1 MLKNSRRCLKENRP
15 LEGTWRN
22 AKMGMTIAEKI
33 FSNHLGRKV
42 RAGELVVAEV
52 DFMMGQDGTSPLAI
66 RAFEEM
72 GGKRVYDPS
81 RVVLV
86 IDHSAPSPL
95 EGVSNLHAMM
105 RKFAAELGVGL
116 YDVGCG
122 VCHCLLPEQ
131 GHVVPG
137 DIVVGADSH
146 TTTYGAINVFSTGVG
161 STDLAAAMLTG
172 SLWFKV
178 PETLRLELRG
188 SLQPGVYSKD
198 VALFLAGRL
207 TADGA
212 TYLAVEYGGEIIS
225 SLSVEARFTISNM
238 AVEMGAKAGLM
249 EADEKTLRWLSG
261 RTSRPFNPVAADP
274 DARYVEVMEFE
285 LGDLGP
291 QVAVPH
297 RVDNVK
303 PVEEVEGIPIQEA
316 VIGTCTNGRLED
328 LEVAARILAGRRVSP
343 EVRLV
348 VAPASRQVLMQAMEK
363 GIAQRLVEAGAALVT
378 PGCGPCVGTH
388 NGVPADGENVIS
400 TANRN
405 FKGRMGNAKAF
416 IYLASPATVA
426 ASAVAGKITDP
437 RRML

>member
-1 MLKNSRRCLKENRP
+1 
-15 LEGTWRN
+15 
-22 AKMGMTIAEKI
+22 MGKTIAEKI
-33 FSNHLGRKV
+33 FTRRLGREV
-42 RAGELVVAEV
+42 EAGELVVAEV

-66 RAFEEM
+66 EAFREM
-72 GGKRVYDPS
+72 GGRKVKHPE

-86 IDHSAPSPL
+86 IDHSAPSPV
-95 EGVSNLHAMM
+95 EGISNLHALM
-105 RKFAAELGVGL
+105 RSFAAEQGVKL

-137 DIVVGADSH
+137 DIVIGADSH

-172 SLWFKV
+172 MLWFKV
-178 PETLRLELRG
+178 PPTLRLELHGRLPRG
-188 SLQPGVYSKD
+188 VFSKD
-198 VALFLAGRL
+198 VALYLAGEI

-212 TYLAVEYGGEIIS
+212 TYLAVEYGGEVVRS
-225 SLSVEARFTISNM
+225 MSVEARFTLSNM

-249 EADEKTLRWLSG
+249 EVDEKTERWLSG
-261 RTSRPFNPVAADP
+261 RARRPFTPAAP
-274 DARYVEVMEFE
+274 DEDAVYLEVKEFR
-285 LGDLGP
+285 LDDLSP
-291 QVAVPH
+291 QVAEPH
-297 RVDNVK
+297 RVDKVM
-303 PVEEVEGIPIQEA
+303 PVEELEGVAVQEA
-316 VIGTCTNGRLED
+316 FLGTCTNGRLED
-328 LEVAARILAGRRVSP
+328 LEIAARILGGRRVSP
-343 EVRLV
+343 EVRMI
-348 VAPASRQVLMQAMEK
+348 VAPASRRVYLEAMRK
-363 GIAQRLVEAGAALVT
+363 GIIQALVEAGAAVVT

-388 NGVPADGENVIS
+388 NGVPADGERVIS

-405 FKGRMGNAKAF
+405 FKGRMGNPRAF

>member
-1 MLKNSRRCLKENRP
+1 
-15 LEGTWRN
+15 
-22 AKMGMTIAEKI
+22 MGMTIAEKV
-33 FSNHLGRKV
+33 FSNHCGREV
-42 RAGELVVAEV
+42 RAGELVVSEV

-66 RAFEEM
+66 KAFREL
-72 GGKRVYDPS
+72 GGEKVLDPARVA
-81 RVVLV
+81 LV
-86 IDHSAPSPL
+86 IDHSSPSPL

-105 RKFAAELGVGL
+105 RAFAAEQGL
-116 YDVGCG
+116 VIYDVGCG

-131 GHVVPG
+131 GHVAPG
-137 DIVVGADSH
+137 DIVIGADSH
-146 TTTYGAINVFSTGVG
+146 TTTYGAINAFSTGVG

-172 SLWFKV
+172 KLWFKV
-178 PETLRLELRG
+178 PSTLRLELRG
-188 SLQPGVYSKD
+188 ELPAGVYSKD
-198 VALFLAGRL
+198 VALFLAGEL

-212 TYLAVEYGGEIIS
+212 TYLAVEYGGEAIG

-249 EADEKTLRWLSG
+249 EADDKTIAWLSG
-261 RTSRPFNPVAADP
+261 RVTRPFTPAAP
-274 DARYVEVMEFE
+274 DADAVYERVEEY
-285 LGDLGP
+285 DLSALTP
-291 QVAVPH
+291 QVAEPH
-297 RVDNVK
+297 RVDNVR

-343 EVRLV
+343 GVRLI
-348 VAPASRQVLMQAMEK
+348 VAPASRQVFLEAMEK
-363 GIAQRLVEAGAALVT
+363 GVVQRLIEAGAVFVT

-388 NGVPADGENVIS
+388 NGVPSDGERVIS

-405 FKGRMGNAKAF
+405 FKGRMGNAEAF

>member
-1 MLKNSRRCLKENRP
+1 
-15 LEGTWRN
+15 
-22 AKMGMTIAEKI
+22 MGKTIAERI
-33 FSNHLGRKV
+33 FSNHVGREV
-42 RAGELVVAEV
+42 QSGDLVVSDV

-66 RAFEEM
+66 RAFREIG
-72 GGKRVYDPS
+72 GGKVLDPS
-81 RVVLV
+81 RVALV
-86 IDHSAPSPL
+86 IDHSSPSPL

-105 RKFAAELGVGL
+105 RSFAEKQGL
-116 YDVGCG
+116 SIYDWGWG

-131 GHVVPG
+131 GHVAPG
-137 DIVVGADSH
+137 DIVIGADSH

-172 SLWFKV
+172 KLWFKV
-178 PETLRLELRG
+178 PPTLRLELRG
-188 SLQPGVYSKD
+188 KLPVGVYSKD
-198 VALFLAGRL
+198 IALFLAGRL

-212 TYLAVEYGGEIIS
+212 TYLAVEYGGEIINA
-225 SLSVEARFTISNM
+225 LSVEARFTISNM

-249 EADEKTLRWLSG
+249 EADSKTMQWVSNRV
-261 RTSRPFNPVAADP
+261 SRPFTPVSPDP
-274 DARYVEVMEFE
+274 DAYYHEVMDF
-285 LGDLGP
+285 DLSDLSP
-291 QVAVPH
+291 LVAVPH

-303 PVEEVEGIPIQEA
+303 PVEEVEGNTIQEA

-328 LEVAARILAGRRVSP
+328 LEEAARILAGRRVSP
-343 EVRLV
+343 QVRLV
-348 VAPASRQVLMQAMEK
+348 VAPASRQVLMDAMEK
-363 GIAQRLVEAGAALVT
+363 GIAQRLIEAGAALVT

-388 NGVPADGENVIS
+388 NGVPADGETVIS

-405 FKGRMGNAKAF
+405 FKGRMGNANAF

>member
-1 MLKNSRRCLKENRP
+1 
-15 LEGTWRN
+15 
-22 AKMGMTIAEKI
+22 MGMTIAEKV
-33 FSNHLGRKV
+33 FSSHCGREV
-42 RAGELVVAEV
+42 RAGELVVSEV

-66 RAFEEM
+66 KAFREL
-72 GGKRVYDPS
+72 GGEKVLDPARVA
-81 RVVLV
+81 LV
-86 IDHSAPSPL
+86 IDHSSPSPL

-105 RKFAAELGVGL
+105 RAFAAEQGVGL

-131 GHVVPG
+131 GHVAPG
-137 DIVVGADSH
+137 DIVIGADSH
-146 TTTYGAINVFSTGVG
+146 TTTYGAINAFSTGVG

-172 SLWFKV
+172 KLWFKV
-178 PETLRLELRG
+178 PSTLRLELRG
-188 SLQPGVYSKD
+188 ELPAGVYSKD
-198 VALFLAGRL
+198 AALFLAGEL

-212 TYLAVEYGGEIIS
+212 TYLALEYGGEAIG

-249 EADEKTLRWLSG
+249 EADDKTLAWLSG
-261 RTSRPFNPVAADP
+261 RVTRPFTPAAP
-274 DARYVEVMEFE
+274 DADAAYERVEEF
-285 LGDLGP
+285 DLSALTP
-291 QVAVPH
+291 QVAEPH
-297 RVDNVK
+297 RVDSVR
-303 PVEEVEGIPIQEA
+303 PVEEMEGITVQEA

-343 EVRLV
+343 QVRLI
-348 VAPASRQVLMQAMEK
+348 VAPASRQVFLEAMEK
-363 GIAQRLVEAGAALVT
+363 GIVQRLIEAGAAFVT

-388 NGVPADGENVIS
+388 NGVPSDGERVIS

-405 FKGRMGNAKAF
+405 FKGRMGNAEAF

>member
-1 MLKNSRRCLKENRP
+1 
-15 LEGTWRN
+15 
-22 AKMGMTIAEKI
+22 MGKTMAEKI
-33 FSNHLGRKV
+33 FAAHCGREV
-42 RAGELVVAEV
+42 SAGELVVAEV

-66 RAFEEM
+66 RAFREL
-72 GGKRVYDPS
+72 GGERVKDPS
-81 RVVLV
+81 RVALV

-105 RKFAAELGVGL
+105 REFAAEQEVGL
-116 YDVGCG
+116 YDVGRG

-131 GHVVPG
+131 GHVAPG
-137 DIVVGADSH
+137 ELVIGADSH
-146 TTTYGAINVFSTGVG
+146 TTTYGAVNAFSTGVG

-172 SLWFKV
+172 KLWFKV
-178 PETLRLELRG
+178 PESLRLELRG
-188 SLQPGVYSKD
+188 KLGEGVYSKD
-198 VALFLAGRL
+198 VALFLAGEL

-212 TYLAVEYGGEIIS
+212 TYMAVEYGGEVIS

-249 EADEKTLRWLSG
+249 EADDKVLSWLKG
-261 RTSRPFNPVAADP
+261 RVSRPFRPAAP
-274 DARYVEVMEFE
+274 DRDAVYREVRE
-285 LGDLGP
+285 LDLGGLTP
-291 QVAVPH
+291 MVAEPH
-297 RVDNVK
+297 RVDAVR
-303 PVEEVEGIPIQEA
+303 PVEEVEGTPVHEA

-328 LEVAARILAGRRVSP
+328 LEVAARILSGRRVSP
-343 EVRLV
+343 EVRLI
-348 VAPASRQVLMQAMEK
+348 VAPASRQVFLEAMER
-363 GIAQRLVEAGAALVT
+363 GVVRALVEAGAALVT

-388 NGVPADGENVIS
+388 NGVPADGETVIS

-405 FKGRMGNAKAF
+405 FKGRMGNANAF

>member
-1 MLKNSRRCLKENRP
+1 
-15 LEGTWRN
+15 
-22 AKMGMTIAEKI
+22 MGMTIAEKI
-33 FSNHLGRKV
+33 FSSHCGREI

-66 RAFEEM
+66 KAFEEI
-72 GGKRVYDPS
+72 GGERVLDPS
-81 RVVLV
+81 RVALV

-105 RKFAAELGVGL
+105 RAFAAEQGIGI
-116 YDVGCG
+116 YDVGWG

-131 GHVVPG
+131 GHVAPG

-146 TTTYGAINVFSTGVG
+146 TTTYGAINAFSTGVG

-172 SLWFKV
+172 ELWFKV
-178 PETLRLELRG
+178 PPTLRLELKG
-188 SLQPGVYSKD
+188 KLPVGVYSKD
-198 VALFLAGRL
+198 VALYLAGRL

-212 TYLAVEYGGEIIS
+212 TYLAVEYGGEIIR

-249 EADEKTLRWLSG
+249 EADSRTLEWVSG
-261 RTSRPFNPVAADP
+261 RVSRPFAPVPPDP
-274 DARYVEVMEFE
+274 DAGYHEVMEFG
-285 LGDLGP
+285 LSDLTP
-291 QVAVPH
+291 QVAEPH
-297 RVDNVK
+297 RVDNVR

-328 LEVAARILAGRRVSP
+328 LEIAARILAGRRVGP
-343 EVRLV
+343 GVRLI
-348 VAPASRQVLMQAMEK
+348 VAPASRQVLMEAMEK
-363 GIAQRLVEAGAALVT
+363 GIIQRLIEAGAACVT

-388 NGVPADGENVIS
+388 NGVPADGERVIS

-405 FKGRMGNAKAF
+405 FKGRMGNPSAF

>member
-1 MLKNSRRCLKENRP
+1 
-15 LEGTWRN
+15 
-22 AKMGMTIAEKI
+22 MGLTITEKI
-33 FSNHLGRKV
+33 FSNHLGRTV
-42 RAGELVVAEV
+42 RAGELVVSEV

-66 RAFEEM
+66 QAFREL
-72 GGKRVYDPS
+72 GGRRVHDPS
-81 RVVLV
+81 RVVMV

-95 EGVSNLHAMM
+95 EGISNLHAMM
-105 RKFAAELGVGL
+105 RRFAAEQGVHL

-137 DIVVGADSH
+137 DIVIGADSH
-146 TTTYGAINVFSTGVG
+146 TTTYGAINAFSTGVG

-172 SLWFKV
+172 RLWFKV
-178 PETLRLELRG
+178 PETLRLVLRG
-188 SLQPGVYSKD
+188 TLPAGVFSKD
-198 VALFLAGRL
+198 VALFLAGKL

-212 TYLAVEYGGEIIS
+212 NYLAVEYGGEVIS

-249 EADEKTLRWLSG
+249 EADEKTLKWISR
-261 RTSRPFNPVAADP
+261 RTARSFSPVAPDP
-274 DARYVEVMEFE
+274 DASYREVLEFDLRE
-285 LGDLGP
+285 LSP
-291 QVAVPH
+291 QVALPH

-348 VAPASRQVLMQAMEK
+348 VAPASRQVLLQAMEK
-363 GIAQRLVEAGAALVT
+363 GVVQRLVEAGAALVT

-388 NGVPADGENVIS
+388 NGIPADGERVIS

-405 FKGRMGNAKAF
+405 FKGRMGNANAD

-437 RRML
+437 RRLL

>member
-1 MLKNSRRCLKENRP
+1 
-15 LEGTWRN
+15 
-22 AKMGMTIAEKI
+22 MGMTIAEKV
-33 FSNHLGRKV
+33 FSSHCGREV
-42 RAGELVVAEV
+42 RAGELVVSEV

-66 RAFEEM
+66 KAFREL
-72 GGKRVYDPS
+72 GGEKVLDPARVA
-81 RVVLV
+81 LV
-86 IDHSAPSPL
+86 IDHSSPSPL

-105 RKFAAELGVGL
+105 RAFAAEQGVGL

-131 GHVVPG
+131 GHVAPG
-137 DIVVGADSH
+137 DMVIGADSH
-146 TTTYGAINVFSTGVG
+146 TTTYGAINAFSTGVG

-172 SLWFKV
+172 KLWFKV
-178 PETLRLELRG
+178 PSTLRLELRG
-188 SLQPGVYSKD
+188 KLPVGVYSKD
-198 VALFLAGRL
+198 AALFLAGEL

-212 TYLAVEYGGEIIS
+212 TYLALEYGGEAIG

-249 EADEKTLRWLSG
+249 EADDKTLAWLSG
-261 RTSRPFNPVAADP
+261 RVTRPFTPAAP
-274 DARYVEVMEFE
+274 DADAAYERVEEF
-285 LGDLGP
+285 DLSALTP
-291 QVAVPH
+291 QVAEPH
-297 RVDNVK
+297 RVDSVR
-303 PVEEVEGIPIQEA
+303 PVEEVEGIAVQEA

-343 EVRLV
+343 QVRLI
-348 VAPASRQVLMQAMEK
+348 VAPASRQVFLEAMEK
-363 GIAQRLVEAGAALVT
+363 GIVQRLIEAGAAFVT

-388 NGVPADGENVIS
+388 NGVPSDGERVIS

-405 FKGRMGNAKAF
+405 FKGRMGNAEAF

>member
-1 MLKNSRRCLKENRP
+1 
-15 LEGTWRN
+15 
-22 AKMGMTIAEKI
+22 MGMTIAEKI
-33 FSNHLGRKV
+33 FSEHCGREV
-42 RAGELVVAEV
+42 RAGELVVTDV

-66 RAFEEM
+66 KAFGEL
-72 GGKRVYDPS
+72 GGEKVQDPTRVA
-81 RVVLV
+81 LV
-86 IDHSAPSPL
+86 IDHSSPSPL

-105 RKFAAELGVGL
+105 RAFAEEQGVGL

-131 GHVVPG
+131 GHVAPG
-137 DIVVGADSH
+137 DIVIGADSH

-172 SLWFKV
+172 KLWFKV
-178 PETLRLELRG
+178 PPTMRLELRG
-188 SLQPGVYSKD
+188 ELPAGVYSKD
-198 VALFLAGRL
+198 VALFLAGRI

-212 TYLAVEYGGEIIS
+212 TYLAVEYGGEVIS
-225 SLSVEARFTISNM
+225 SLSVDARFTISNM

-249 EADEKTLRWLSG
+249 EADAKTVQWLAG
-261 RTSRPFNPVAADP
+261 RVSRPFKQAAPDP
-274 DARYVEVMEFE
+274 DAAYAELMEF
-285 LGDLGP
+285 DLGGLVP
-291 QVAVPH
+291 QVAEPH
-297 RVDNVK
+297 RVDSVRS
-303 PVEEVEGIPIQEA
+303 VEEVEGTPVQEA

-343 EVRLV
+343 EVRLI
-348 VAPASRQVLMQAMEK
+348 VAPASRQVLMEAMEK
-363 GIAQRLVEAGAALVT
+363 GIAQRLIEAGAVFVT

-388 NGVPADGENVIS
+388 NGVPSDGERVIS

-405 FKGRMGNAKAF
+405 FKGRMGNTNAF

>member
-1 MLKNSRRCLKENRP
+1 
-15 LEGTWRN
+15 
-22 AKMGMTIAEKI
+22 MGMTISEKI
-33 FSNHLGRKV
+33 FSRRCGSPV

-66 RAFEEM
+66 QAFREL
-72 GGKRVYDPS
+72 GGERVRDAS
-81 RVVLV
+81 RVALV

-105 RKFAAELGVGL
+105 RAFASEQGVTI
-116 YDVGCG
+116 YDVGWG

-137 DIVVGADSH
+137 DLVIGADSH

-161 STDLAAAMLTG
+161 SSDLAAAMLTG
-172 SLWFKV
+172 KLWFKV
-178 PETLRLELRG
+178 PETLRLELCG
-188 SLQPGVYSKD
+188 TLPQGVYSKD
-198 VALFLAGRL
+198 VALFLAGEI

-212 TYLAVEYGGEIIS
+212 TYLAVEYGGEVIS
-225 SLSVEARFTISNM
+225 SLSVEARFTIANM

-249 EADEKTLRWLSG
+249 QADEKVLRWIAVRS
-261 RTSRPFNPVAADP
+261 SRQPAPTDPDP
-274 DARYVEVMEFE
+274 DAAYREVREFY
-285 LGDLGP
+285 LGDLSP
-291 QVAVPH
+291 QVALPH

-303 PVEEVEGIPIQEA
+303 PVEEVEGTPVQEA

-328 LEVAARILAGRRVSP
+328 LEIAARILAGRRVSP

-348 VAPASRQVLMQAMEK
+348 VAPASRQVLMEAMEK

-388 NGVPADGENVIS
+388 NGVPADGETVIS

-405 FKGRMGNAKAF
+405 FKGRMGNANAS

-437 RRML
+437 RRMM

>member
-1 MLKNSRRCLKENRP
+1 
-15 LEGTWRN
+15 
-22 AKMGMTIAEKI
+22 MGLTITEKI
-33 FSNHLGRKV
+33 FSAHLGREV

-72 GGKRVYDPS
+72 GGRRVRHPS

-105 RKFAAELGVGL
+105 RRFAAEQGVGL

-161 STDLAAAMLTG
+161 STDLAAAMLSG

-188 SLQPGVYSKD
+188 TLKPGVYSKD
-198 VALFLAGRL
+198 VALFLAGKL

-212 TYLAVEYGGEIIS
+212 TYLAVEYGGEIVS
-225 SLSVEARFTISNM
+225 SLSVEARFTLSNM

-249 EADEKTLRWLSG
+249 EADEKVMKWLSG
-261 RTSRPFNPVAADP
+261 RASRAPRPASPDP
-274 DARYVEVMEFE
+274 DASYREVLEFD
-285 LGDLGP
+285 LSDLGP

-297 RVDNVK
+297 RVDSVK

-328 LEVAARILAGRRVSP
+328 LEEAARILAGRRVSP

-348 VAPASRQVLMQAMEK
+348 VAPASRQVLLRAMEK
-363 GIAQRLVEAGAALVT
+363 GVIQRLVEAGAALVT

>member
-1 MLKNSRRCLKENRP
+1 
-15 LEGTWRN
+15 
-22 AKMGMTIAEKI
+22 MGLTIAEKI
-33 FSNHLGRKV
+33 FSNHCGRKV

-66 RAFEEM
+66 KAFREL
-72 GGKRVYDPS
+72 GGEKVHDPS
-81 RVVLV
+81 RVALV

-105 RKFAAELGVGL
+105 RAFAAEQEVGI

-131 GHVVPG
+131 GHVAPG
-137 DIVVGADSH
+137 DIVIGADSH

-172 SLWFKV
+172 KLWFKV
-178 PETLRLELRG
+178 PGTMRLVLSGELA
-188 SLQPGVYSKD
+188 QGVYSKD
-198 VALFLAGRL
+198 VALYLAGKI

-212 TYLAVEYGGEIIS
+212 TYLAVEYGGEVIA

-249 EADEKTLRWLSG
+249 EADVKTLEWVESRV
-261 RTSRPFNPVAADP
+261 SRPLTPVAPDP
-274 DARYVEVMEFE
+274 GASYEEVKEFE
-285 LGDLGP
+285 LSDLAP
-291 QVAVPH
+291 QVAEPH
-297 RVDNVK
+297 RVDNVR
-303 PVEEVEGIPIQEA
+303 PVEEVEGTPVQEA

-348 VAPASRQVLMQAMEK
+348 IAPASRQVLLEAMEK
-363 GIAQRLVEAGAALVT
+363 GIAQRMIEAGAVFVT

-388 NGVPADGENVIS
+388 NGVPSDGENVIS

-405 FKGRMGNAKAF
+405 FKGRMGNSNAF